1 MMEKIKKMVEE
12 LFTPNPLDP
21 NVYDITLKEKVHED
35 GFFSLEF
42 NGSQVYFRGLL
53 QITLLE
59 ENDQVFRKGLEQFAH
74 NLDELNK
81 LAIKYIHA
89 YNKSCSMHIN
99 PYLQEKNFTV
109 EGDGEPE
116 WIILYKR
123 DITNDFAKCERNRD
137 MIMTISEEVA
147 RVGFGLV
154 FKDIKEKYF
163 GTRNQMLKEA
173 KEKYILEKRKSLKNE
188 IDDQPNQPLNR
199 TQPPT
204 APTRGNPPPRPLQ
217 IKIFSDTDKV
227 VLEKEVNK
235 WLAENVQ
242 VELQGLE
249 FNTCSLEKQ
258 IETNVF
264 IVYK

>member
-1 MMEKIKKMVEE
+1 MEKIRKMVEE
-12 LFTPNPLDP
+12 LFTPNPLDSD
-21 NVYDITLKEKVHED
+21 VYDITLKEKVHED
-35 GFFSLEF
+35 GFFSLQF
-42 NGSQVYFRGLL
+42 NGNQVYFRGLL

-59 ENDQVFRKGLEQFAH
+59 ENDQVFRKGLEQFVP
-74 NLDELNK
+74 NPEELNK

-89 YNKSCSMHIN
+89 YNKTCSMHIN

-137 MIMTISEEVA
+137 MIMIISEEVA
-147 RVGFGLV
+147 RVGFALV

-188 IDDQPNQPLNR
+188 IGDEPNQPLNR
-199 TQPPT
+199 TKPPSV
-204 APTRGNPPPRPLQ
+204 ATRGNPPARPLQ
-217 IKIFSDTDKV
+217 IKIFSSTDKL

-235 WLAENVQ
+235 WLAENIQ

-258 IETNVF
+258 IEANIF